1 MATETEATVI
11 TIRRTIST
19 APYESVTVELTE
31 TYGALS
37 AKEKPSVYKE
47 QSELVE
53 KMVNF
58 EAKKY
63 APKGEEDG
71 RGRKRR

>member
-1 MATETEATVI
+1 MSMMSRETVI

-19 APYESVTVELTE
+19 APYESVVVELTE
-31 TYGALS
+31 TYP
-37 AKEKPSVYKE
+37 KMDRNTKTETYKA

-53 KMVNF
+53 KMANF

-63 APKGEEDG
+63 G
-71 RGRKRR
+71 RAEKRK